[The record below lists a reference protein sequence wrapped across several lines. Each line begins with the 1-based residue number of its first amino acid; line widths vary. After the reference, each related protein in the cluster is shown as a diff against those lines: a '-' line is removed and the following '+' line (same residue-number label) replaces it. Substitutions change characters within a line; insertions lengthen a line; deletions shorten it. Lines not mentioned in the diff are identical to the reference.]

1 MKKPNIFTIDEEI
14 CKVIKEEGSIYTRID
29 ELYNMLYNDSTLTEV
44 ISKYQL
50 DTKSKLSKRE
60 ILSFILNFSGDVQN
74 IIYEVCNIN
83 REVTDERK

>member
-1 MKKPNIFTIDEEI
+1 MKKINIFTIDEEI

-50 DTKSKLSKRE
+50 DTKSRLSKRE

>member
-14 CKVIKEEGSIYTRID
+14 CKVIKEEGSIYTGID

-74 IIYEVCNIN
+74 IIYETCNIN